1 MKTLLIALTA
11 SLAIAGGTA
20 RAQETKGHEHHTAPP
35 AAAEQKAD
43 ADADHK
49 EMCAC
54 CKKDGGMA
62 AMQDTM
68 KDMMKEMPG
77 KMKDSAKENK

>member
-1 MKTLLIALTA
+1 MKTLLIAVTA
-11 SLAIAGGTA
+11 AFAIAGGTA
-20 RAQETKGHEHHTAPP
+20 RAQETKAHQHMQTP
-35 AAAEQKAD
+35 AATEQKAD
-43 ADADHK
+43 DNAEHK

-62 AMQDTM
+62 AMQDKM
-68 KDMMKEMPG
+68 KDMMKDMPG